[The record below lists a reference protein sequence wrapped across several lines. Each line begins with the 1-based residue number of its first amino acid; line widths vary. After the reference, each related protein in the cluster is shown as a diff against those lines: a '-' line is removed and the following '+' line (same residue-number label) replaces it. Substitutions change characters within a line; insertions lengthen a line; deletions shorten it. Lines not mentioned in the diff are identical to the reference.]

1 MGEFMKLFDKVK
13 EIFTEP
19 MEEEIEDE
27 TVEIEPVKVE
37 KVKTETK
44 SAKETIKERFKNITE
59 EEVKEEVTV
68 TEEPIQ
74 VEKEPTREL
83 EPVKEV
89 SKRESINTPVFFTEK
104 DFADLEPE
112 KPKKVE
118 PKKEV
123 ESRISRRDEH
133 KPYSGN
139 YSGSYTSTSILTK
152 EKPTFKP
159 SLIISPVYGVLGS
172 NYSKEDIVEKKAEE
186 SKQRHVE
193 TKSSDGMAN
202 DRFDEVRNK
211 AYGTLEDELEET
223 IYEKKEPK
231 HGNITEEADLF
242 EELENDSREI
252 RLEDTQELAK
262 TVTEQEKNIRDLEEI
277 TMDLTKEL
285 DNLLLKKESFNSKKE
300 KVARKQK
307 EEAEDDAP
315 LSKNE
320 LFDLID
326 SMYEE
331 GKE

>member
-1 MGEFMKLFDKVK
+1 MKLFDKVR

-19 MEEEIEDE
+19 MDEDIEDE

-37 KVKTETK
+37 KVKTEPK
-44 SAKETIKERFKNITE
+44 STRESIKERFKSINAHEIE
-59 EEVKEEVTV
+59 EEVEETV
-68 TEEPIQ
+68 TESKEVVE

-83 EPVKEV
+83 EPVKEIH
-89 SKRESINTPVFFTEK
+89 KRESINTPVFFTAE

-118 PKKEV
+118 PKRET
-123 ESRISRRDEH
+123 ESRINRRDEH

-139 YSGSYTSTSILTK
+139 YTGSYTSTSILTK

-172 NYSKEDIVEKKAEE
+172 NYSKEDIVEKKVE
-186 SKQRHVE
+186 SGSRTVE
-193 TKSSDGMAN
+193 DKSTDGMAH

-223 IYEKKEPK
+223 IYDKKEPRHEAMK
-231 HGNITEEADLF
+231 DDADLF
-242 EELENDSREI
+242 EELENDNNEI

-262 TVTEQEKNIRDLEEI
+262 TVTEQEKNIRELEEI

-307 EEAEDDAP
+307 EAEEDDAP

>member
-1 MGEFMKLFDKVK
+1 MGEFMKLFDKMK

-19 MEEEIEDE
+19 LEDEQDIEE

-44 SAKETIKERFKNITE
+44 STRESIKERFKSITAE
-59 EEVKEEVTV
+59 EPEEVKEEVVEETV
-68 TEEPIQ
+68 EI
-74 VEKEPTREL
+74 EKEPTREI
-83 EPVKEV
+83 EPVEEKPT
-89 SKRESINTPVFFTEK
+89 RESINTPVFFSEN

-112 KPKKVE
+112 KPKRVE
-118 PKKEV
+118 PKRE
-123 ESRISRRDEH
+123 ETRINRRDEH

-139 YSGSYTSTSILTK
+139 YTGSYTSPSILTK

-172 NYSKEDIVEKKAEE
+172 NYSKEDIIEKKNDKDAP
-186 SKQRHVE
+186 RE
-193 TKSSDGMAN
+193 TRSTDGMAH

-211 AYGTLEDELEET
+211 AYGTLEDELEDT
-223 IYEKKEPK
+223 IYEEAPSK
-231 HGNITEEADLF
+231 HAKASDDVDLF
-242 EELENDSREI
+242 EDLEDSDREI

-262 TVTEQEKNIRDLEEI
+262 TVTEQEKNIRELEEI

-307 EEAEDDAP
+307 EAEESEAP